1 MPVLAYLFLVFF
13 ARFFLVRF
21 GGQLPL
27 PRPVREPFPL
37 GPVLS
42 PLGMV
47 ISLRSIACVV

>member
-27 PRPVREPFPL
+27 PRPVRGPPPL
-37 GPVLS
+37 GPLPS

-47 ISLRSIACVV
+47 VSL